1 MKSWMAQE
9 PRIVA
14 APESWEEFVQLIAVD
29 GVPAQVKENGDMRT
43 KRFMPISLEGFAF
56 RSFLRSIS
64 SECISEFGPL
74 FPISRDS
81 VVNAPALID
90 ELEMIPGYVEVKP

>member
-1 MKSWMAQE
+1 MAQE

-14 APESWEEFVQLIAVD
+14 APESWVAFVQLIAVD
-29 GVPAQVKENGDMRT
+29 GVPAQVKENGDMQT
-43 KRFMPISLEGFAF
+43 KRFKPISLDGFGF
-56 RSFLRSIS
+56 RSFVRSIS
-64 SECISEFGPL
+64 SECISEFDPL

-90 ELEMIPGYVEVKP
+90 ELEMIPGYVEAKP